1 MHIGDRSAK
10 SAQAL
15 WQSLPSIYRQ
25 GAAVYSDFW
34 SADADLLP
42 STRHQ
47 AVGKETGKTS
57 DIERFNCTLCQRV
70 SRLVRQTSSFS
81 KKLENHIGVIWLFI
95 RYDNAALPIRSS
107 FPV

>member
-57 DIERFNCTLCQRV
+57 DIERFNCTLCQ
-70 SRLVRQTSSFS
+70 TSSFS

-95 RYDNAALPIRSS
+95 RHDNAALPIRSS